1 MVNMKMQ
8 TCVVSMLCLGLAIP
22 ATARSL
28 TWTRVE
34 ELPAT
39 DVESV
44 ELHGTT
50 LYAAGIDTVYLGAA
64 FGSNWSPSNAL
75 GAGGAPILATVPA
88 GGSLWAGTFGQGVL
102 RGPEDGSNW
111 SSFNAGLTGL
121 GSNHVVAFEVRDDT
135 LFAATEGA
143 GVFALDLA
151 TPNLWTD
158 FNDSLPVF
166 TAGSVS
172 SIVLS
177 GTTLIAPAGANGFVY
192 RLPQGAASWQ
202 EIAVRPPILPGF
214 LATDIFTDGSTI
226 LVTNGSS
233 LYRSTDDAQSW
244 ALAGA
249 GLASGSAMF
258 LAKGGP
264 TFYAAVDFLNNTHQF
279 FASTDDGESWQPIEG
294 VTGGVVYEIEVAG
307 GLLFAGR
314 SDGLWWINPATVPVR
329 STSWGKMK
337 ARFRQ

>member
-8 TCVVSMLCLGLAIP
+8 SCVVSILCLELVIP

-75 GAGGAPILATVPA
+75 GAGGAPILATMPA
-88 GGSLWAGTFGQGVL
+88 GGSLWAGTFGQSVF
-102 RGPEDGSNW
+102 RGSEDGSSW
-111 SSFNAGLTGL
+111 SSFSTGLTGL

-151 TPNLWTD
+151 TTTQWTE
-158 FNDSLPVF
+158 FNNGLPVF

-172 SIVLS
+172 SIILS
-177 GTTLIAPAGANGFVY
+177 GTTLVAPAGPNGLVY
-192 RLPQGAASWQ
+192 RLPQGAAAWE
-202 EIAVRPPILPGF
+202 EIAVRPPLLPGF
-214 LATDIFTDGSTI
+214 TATDIYSDGTNI
-226 LVTNGSS
+226 LVANGSS
-233 LYRSTDDAQSW
+233 LYRSTDDAESW
-244 ALAGA
+244 SLAGS

-294 VTGGVVYEIEVAG
+294 VTNGVVYEIEVAG
-307 GLLFAGR
+307 GLLFAGQT
-314 SDGLWWINPATVPVR
+314 DGLWWMNPAQTPVHP
-329 STSWGKMK
+329 TTWGKMK